1 MIRASRADEARRR
14 VGGPSRLGDV
24 MAVRVNFD
32 FKKRLREIIEGNL
45 LQYCYQCGAC
55 VGDCPV
61 ARYSEKFNPRII
73 MLKTIYG
80 RHEELLSENSIIWE
94 CSNCFTCYERCPQDV
109 RPVEVIMALKNLAKK
124 KGTNPPVVQQLVDAV
139 KQTGRTVVV
148 TQTTQKIRE
157 KLGLKPIEDAP
168 VNEIEKILS

>member
-1 MIRASRADEARRR
+1 MEKI
-14 VGGPSRLGDV
+14 
-24 MAVRVNFD
+24 NFD
-32 FKKRLREIIEGNL
+32 FKEKLDRIIGGEFHS
-45 LQYCYQCGAC
+45 YCFQCGAC

-80 RHEELLSENSIIWE
+80 RHEELLSENSVIWE

-124 KGTNPPVVQQLVDAV
+124 KGTNPPVVQQMVNAV

-148 TQTTQKIRE
+148 TRTTQKIRAQ
-157 KLGLKPIEDAP
+157 LGLKPIEEAP
-168 VNEIEKILS
+168 VTEIEKILA